1 MKQLLDEYL
10 PKCLKGSFPGH
21 EVSTVP
27 KMGWPGPKNGE
38 LLELVTQACD
48 LFITADQ
55 NLSYQ
60 QNLVSHDIT
69 VIMLVARRNRLED
82 RLPLVSA
89 VLTAIPDLA
98 HGEVL
103 RIIPC

>member
-1 MKQLLDEYL
+1 MKRLLDECL

-21 EVSTVP
+21 EISTVP
-27 KMGWPGPKNGE
+27 KMGLAGPKNGK

-60 QNLVSHDIT
+60 QNLVNHNIAA
-69 VIMLVARRNRLED
+69 IMLVARRNRRED
-82 RLPLVSA
+82 RLPPVSA
-89 VLTAIPDLA
+89 VLTAILDLA

-103 RIIPC
+103 RIIPY